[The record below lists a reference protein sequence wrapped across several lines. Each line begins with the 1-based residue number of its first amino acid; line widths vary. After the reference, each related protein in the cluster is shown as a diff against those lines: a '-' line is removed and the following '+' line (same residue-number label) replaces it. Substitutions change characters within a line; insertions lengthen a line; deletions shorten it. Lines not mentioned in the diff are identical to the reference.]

1 MDQPLQNQ
9 TPGDRFQKTSPP
21 VNYIRHLNAFFSL
34 VKNDPRLSTTH
45 VSLYLA
51 LFHYWNFH
59 HFQNPISIYRENLMQ
74 ISKIGS
80 KNTYHRCIKQ
90 LHEAEY
96 IYYHPSSSR
105 FGLVRISIVRLY
117 NDEETDSTYKQLDL
131 FSKNS
136 RAPETGV
143 NGPCTGTEIDTDTV
157 AKSVPVSTKNGTE
170 TTSESKTSCPKNGTD
185 TVSKMVRTSTKSGTD
200 TVSKVGHSINKT
212 FYKLNSVCNT
222 PTEIFEKNRE
232 LSDKVNQLAGVP
244 KSIPG
249 DPPLEAG
256 NSSFPK
262 GGARRAEDFQGGGP
276 PTITDAESFFHHHN
290 STTDEAQKFFYY
302 NQGKNWMLTDKLPI
316 SNWKALARKWL
327 LSSKHQNKPPMD
339 PKTAVQSIYEQYLK
353 GEKINKLLLPEFADI
368 LQLQITET
376 IKREA
381 IQRRINQLS
390 GSNENSHVQLWK
402 AYMEDDF
409 SNDIVAKDEPNLLA
423 LAKRL
428 AVAKHFQ
435 KLKSKHQENLFPS
448 TG

>member
-1 MDQPLQNQ
+1 MDQPLQNKP
-9 TPGDRFQKTSPP
+9 PGDRYQKTSPT

-90 LHEAEY
+90 LHEAKY

-105 FGLVRISIVRLY
+105 FGLVRISIIRLY
-117 NDEETDSTYKQLDL
+117 NDQEADSSFRQLDL

-136 RAPETGV
+136 RVPEAEG
-143 NGPCTGTEIDTDTV
+143 NCECTGTEIDTDTV
-157 AKSVPVSTKNGTE
+157 PKSVPVSTKNGTE

-185 TVSKMVRTSTKSGTD
+185 TVPKMVHASTKSGTD

-232 LSDKVNQLAGVP
+232 LSEKVNQLAGVP
-244 KSIPG
+244 NLRHCQPEPACPERS
-249 DPPLEAG
+249 
-256 NSSFPK
+256 
-262 GGARRAEDFQGGGP
+262 RREG
-276 PTITDAESFFHHHN
+276 PTITEVETFFLQHN
-290 STTDEAQKFFYY
+290 STTEEAQKFFYY

-316 SNWKALARKWL
+316 SDWKALARKWL
-327 LSSKHQNKPPMD
+327 LTSKNQNKPPMD
-339 PKTAVQSIYEQYLK
+339 PKTAVQSIYEQYIK
-353 GEKINKLLLPEFADI
+353 GEKINKLLLPEFADL
-368 LQLQITET
+368 LQLQITEA
-376 IKREA
+376 IGREA
-381 IQRRINQLS
+381 IHRRTNQLS
-390 GSNENSHVQLWK
+390 GSNENSHIKLWK
-402 AYMEDDF
+402 AYMQREFTSDVV
-409 SNDIVAKDEPNLLA
+409 IKDEPNLLA

-428 AVAKHFQ
+428 AVSKHFQ
-435 KLKSKHQENLFPS
+435 KLKSKHQETVFPS